1 MNSKKKF
8 TFKHPCNKEV
18 LIEGNFHPIYIK
30 LYLFMK
36 TNTFYPLFSM
46 KFVATFLV
54 AALFLF
60 NACEVDEPSL
70 DTCSTDIT
78 NANVSDTQFDAG
90 ATLTGEVDFRE
101 TIGLDNLQLQSMVQW
116 YLSDDSSFGGDTQLV
131 AFLNSG
137 QTTKNGDNVS
147 LSFDQID
154 IPVNQASGN
163 YFIIARLDG
172 QPCGG
177 GEVSDDDT
185 EVIAVTIN

>member
-1 MNSKKKF
+1 
-8 TFKHPCNKEV
+8 
-18 LIEGNFHPIYIK
+18 
-30 LYLFMK
+30 MK
-36 TNTFYPLFSM
+36 TNTPYLLFPM
-46 KFVATFLV
+46 KFVVTCL
-54 AALFLF
+54 AAILFVF

-78 NANVSDTQFDAG
+78 NADISNTQFDAG
-90 ATLTGEVDFRE
+90 AELTGEVNFRE
-101 TIGLDNLQLQSMVQW
+101 TIGLDNLQLQSMIQW
-116 YLSDDSSFGGDTQLV
+116 YLSEDSSFGGDTQLV
-131 AFLNSG
+131 AFLNSS

-172 QPCGG
+172 QPCGS